1 LHFGDTDAEI
11 QEKMSAEEENIKFSG
26 KMAFSIVL
34 GPLKKLK

>member
-11 QEKMSAEEENIKFSG
+11 QEKISAEEENIKFSD

-34 GPLKKLK
+34 GPLKKLE